1 MANKMLNDVMKEV
14 AVTMALAPIPVQGL
28 GRIRYWNADNYPTA
42 LILINQESLN
52 SRKLQKCILKEEGKL
67 DFWNEWEGFF
77 LYHYIGSEICDARR
91 TPWEI
96 PEIARM
102 SIRKK
107 WDPEFE
113 EKSWYPFCAG
123 DFILTE
129 EGIIY
134 SIRGFRGTWQDNDG
148 HWHGHDEIYFD
159 SPFFRN

>member
-1 MANKMLNDVMKEV
+1 MAKNVVNVGIMGRAIIK
-14 AVTMALAPIPVQGL
+14 MALEPIPVQGL
-28 GRIRYWNADNYPTA
+28 GRIRYWNVANYPTA

-52 SRKLQKCILKEEGKL
+52 SRKFQKCILKEEGKL

-77 LYHYIGSEICDARR
+77 LYHYIGNEIYDARR

-96 PEIARM
+96 PEIAQM
-102 SIRKK
+102 CIKK
-107 WDPEFE
+107 RDPEFE
-113 EKSWYPFCAG
+113 EKSWYPFCVG

-159 SPFFRN
+159 SPFRN